1 MSVEKSVESVHK
13 GGVTWLDL
21 DGIEHRW
28 LLAAAADASVAVYDI
43 QACVMSPIPSIHP
56 FVARAGCCGL
66 IEAHLLVHK
75 EHRTWTVYHIDSQ
88 KD

>member
-28 LLAAAADASVAVYDI
+28 LLAAAADASVAAYDI
-43 QACVMSPIPSIHP
+43 QVRITCPLHLRT
-56 FVARAGCCGL
+56 VATLWLGWQPASGVLQIAQDMTYR
-66 IEAHLLVHK
+66 I
-75 EHRTWTVYHIDSQ
+75 R
-88 KD
+88 

>member
-28 LLAAAADASVAVYDI
+28 LLAAAADASVAAYDI
-43 QACVMSPIPSIHP
+43 QARITCPSHLIPWLG
-56 FVARAGCCGL
+56 VAAL
-66 IEAHLLVHK
+66 HQDSHILHK
-75 EHRTWTVYHIDSQ
+75 
-88 KD
+88 